1 MIANILAMIL
11 GARDDLVKNGP
22 AVLAV
27 TAAMWATWLAIYG
40 IGWVMVHITA
50 YATG

>member
-1 MIANILAMIL
+1 MITNILAMIL

-22 AVLAV
+22 AVLV
-27 TAAMWATWLAIYG
+27 VSVLMWATYLAIYG